1 MLSILLKVSEDGVAN
16 EHSSTV
22 AVVVAFVLSAILFAI
37 IIYVINK
44 FFFLKEAKKVGGIR
58 GYCPFLIDFIMKNYP
73 LAKVVA
79 ESSVGMTI
87 SAADVYQFVKMNFY
101 LDFNPMNMDVAIK
114 GEIVPDQEKWP
125 SVPPKEFNWLMTK
138 KGDAYADELMVI
150 SAIRK
155 DMVFKPEK

>member
-1 MLSILLKVSEDGVAN
+1 MLSILLNVSDEGMAVV
-16 EHSSTV
+16 HSRT
-22 AVVVAFVLSAILFAI
+22 AVVVMVFLSSAVLFGFVVYIA
-37 IIYVINK
+37 NK
-44 FFFLKEAKKVGGIR
+44 FFKIKEAKKVGGIR

-101 LDFNPMNMDVAIK
+101 LDFDPMNMDVAIK